1 MKKIVLFALLT
12 VVFVSAL
19 VIGTSAA
26 AYNEEIDVAKIGT
39 EGYATLADAVAAAK
53 DGDTIYLT
61 KPVDRG
67 AGIVLDGTKT
77 LTLDFGNNTYNV
89 DGPSVGSHGTETLG
103 FQIKKGADMTLKNGK
118 ITTTCPTVYLL
129 IQNYTNLTLTNMVV
143 DGRGITINGVCYT
156 LSNNYGDVVI
166 NGNSSIYAK
175 DGNSFAFDVYY
186 QPSHGSGIYNGDHS
200 VTVDTIGEIVGNI
213 EIAHDSAAGYE
224 GKDDTV
230 SLVINKG
237 TVKGNINVET
247 TKPAGTVTIHGGSV
261 EGKLKVATSEK
272 NDVAIK
278 CGYQ

>member
-89 DGPSVGSHGTETLG
+89 DGPSVVAMELRHWAFRLRRA
-103 FQIKKGADMTLKNGK
+103 QI
-118 ITTTCPTVYLL
+118 
-129 IQNYTNLTLTNMVV
+129 
-143 DGRGITINGVCYT
+143 
-156 LSNNYGDVVI
+156 
-166 NGNSSIYAK
+166 
-175 DGNSFAFDVYY
+175 
-186 QPSHGSGIYNGDHS
+186 
-200 VTVDTIGEIVGNI
+200 
-213 EIAHDSAAGYE
+213 
-224 GKDDTV
+224 
-230 SLVINKG
+230 
-237 TVKGNINVET
+237 
-247 TKPAGTVTIHGGSV
+247 
-261 EGKLKVATSEK
+261 
-272 NDVAIK
+272 
-278 CGYQ
+278 